1 MELLVIFINKISK
14 LCIKC
19 YFMKIK
25 NIKMEVTK

>member
-1 MELLVIFINKISK
+1 MGYLAIFANEILK
-14 LCIKC
+14 LRIKC